1 MIAIILSIVFVLTFD
16 AMWITL
22 NYKTYYDMYS
32 NVQGKPMKVNIYGA
46 LLSYLCIFLLFLI
59 FIVPR
64 IDKAKTLIDY
74 AKETGSLGLLVYGVY
89 NFTNLALFE
98 KYSLKTAMLDTLW
111 GGILFT
117 LVPWIISKLI

>member
-1 MIAIILSIVFVLTFD
+1 
-16 AMWITL
+16 
-22 NYKTYYDMYS
+22 
-32 NVQGKPMKVNIYGA
+32 MKVNIYGA
-46 LLSYLCIFLLFLI
+46 LLSYLCIFLIFLI

-64 IDKAKTLIDY
+64 IDKEKTLIDY

-98 KYSLKTAMLDTLW
+98 KYSLKIAMLDTLW

-117 LVPWIISKLI
+117 LVPWIISKMI